1 MKEQGTDV
9 LKFVPGTVL
18 NDAQALA
25 AKMVLYRSIEAC
37 QLSAVHAQEEGY
49 ALESIEVFLKQYSL
63 LQNNIVMVSAVVVE
77 TSRAMRIWNTYLP
90 LPGRQSS
97 VDGEDEFS
105 IEDLY
110 VKQAYD
116 CLKRQSDKGNT
127 NTGSVTIRDA
137 IDSIASFKAKEELIG
152 QRPAH

>member
-18 NDAQALA
+18 NDAQVLA
-25 AKMVLYRSIEAC
+25 AKMVLYRSIETC

-49 ALESIEVFLKQYSL
+49 SPESIEVFLKSFSL
-63 LQNNIVMVSAVVVE
+63 LQNNIVMTSAVVVE
-77 TSRAMRIWNTYLP
+77 TSRAMRIWNTCLP
-90 LPGRQSS
+90 LPGRRSS
-97 VDGEDEFS
+97 VDGVDEFS

-116 CLKRQSDKGNT
+116 CLKRQSDLVNT
-127 NTGSVTIRDA
+127 NTGSVTIRGA
-137 IDSIASFKAKEELIG
+137 IDSVANFKTKEELVG
-152 QRPAH
+152 RG